1 MAPALAGAASA
12 GRGIVRLSPIAVAA
26 ARTAVLGGPL
36 QGLRRFLSVALA
48 IGAVP
53 LLREL
58 YRCWAWYLW
67 RARRQYLQLTSP
79 LEAAAVKL
87 ARPRGGERALWR
99 LLFSPWESLPD
110 CWRGFCPC
118 CKRPVDL
125 KLSEPWTAHPPR
137 PDARGRFAFVINL
150 WGASPA
156 YVLGAMVLGY
166 SIQKTGTKHSLIC
179 LHTEDVPKPFLRLL
193 SLIWECRQV
202 EHVDVVDG
210 LSVEDQCERFEK
222 VFTKLRGMQLTDFA
236 KILVMD
242 IDLLVRSNID
252 ELFELQAPAAM
263 KRGMND
269 SRWPMKHGDPIDARC
284 FFLGKDPT
292 KWSWSVGTGINA
304 GTMLWQPDKLVFNEM
319 MEELSE
325 PNHPE
330 HMRGNGPE
338 QDYLSRFWA
347 DSWSYIGVE
356 YNFQLHQMFF
366 AIHPSRA
373 HRAERTAL
381 LQTPEK
387 IKIVH
392 YSGVSAAK
400 PWHRLLDERWADFWP
415 DRSLDME
422 YEDLYAEE
430 FQGYWLWVRR
440 DPATFENSSKSSKN
454 WDLKGMYV
462 AEDGEIYR
470 KPDWDDKKSWENG
483 GGAHQ
488 HVKVPEAASQGAM
501 NFLRAVLKEWFD
513 TLEELE
519 QKLGMDIQAAVRGAA
534 AAAAVAAGLSS
545 PSGALFCS
553 GSTGGADSLE
563 TSVPRPATAQPRLPA
578 QEGASQPAVG
588 DRPGFAKQ
596 FEWNRPSGG
605 WWCEQATRGVGT
617 DDVASKVTVICGRPA
632 GRGFVQFLEAGEEVF
647 EESGFRLAGAFVKVA
662 GPHSARHFKLPAVG
676 LEGFSEEELQHMLA
690 PIHFWV
696 KGVPP
701 GGLVLFALLDI
712 APDAMPHVLEALAPL
727 GVPQVPPPRDM
738 RALAAV
744 GWCAGSSESLG
755 EAGAAGPRPADRAF
769 TTHAAADVAYA
780 SMPRAIVAA
789 EAAAATGVVA
799 PV

>member
-1 MAPALAGAASA
+1 MALLTALVVASVPASSPESCARIFSRDVAKRPLTA
-12 GRGIVRLSPIAVAA
+12 LS
-26 ARTAVLGGPL
+26 RTAWTSCIRIPRSMGMDTPCNSRHHRQPFGPPCL
-36 QGLRRFLSVALA
+36 QLPR
-48 IGAVP
+48 AVP
-53 LLREL
+53 RAATRE
-58 YRCWAWYLW
+58 
-67 RARRQYLQLTSP
+67 
-79 LEAAAVKL
+79 V
-87 ARPRGGERALWR
+87 
-99 LLFSPWESLPD
+99 
-110 CWRGFCPC
+110 
-118 CKRPVDL
+118 
-125 KLSEPWTAHPPR
+125 
-137 PDARGRFAFVINL
+137 
-150 WGASPA
+150 
-156 YVLGAMVLGY
+156 
-166 SIQKTGTKHSLIC
+166 
-179 LHTEDVPKPFLRLL
+179 
-193 SLIWECRQV
+193 
-202 EHVDVVDG
+202 
-210 LSVEDQCERFEK
+210 
-222 VFTKLRGMQLTDFA
+222 A
-236 KILVMD
+236 K
-242 IDLLVRSNID
+242 
-252 ELFELQAPAAM
+252 AAM
-263 KRGMND
+263 
-269 SRWPMKHGDPIDARC
+269 S
-284 FFLGKDPT
+284 
-292 KWSWSVGTGINA
+292 
-304 GTMLWQPDKLVFNEM
+304 
-319 MEELSE
+319 
-325 PNHPE
+325 
-330 HMRGNGPE
+330 
-338 QDYLSRFWA
+338 
-347 DSWSYIGVE
+347 
-356 YNFQLHQMFF
+356 
-366 AIHPSRA
+366 
-373 HRAERTAL
+373 
-381 LQTPEK
+381 
-387 IKIVH
+387 
-392 YSGVSAAK
+392 
-400 PWHRLLDERWADFWP
+400 
-415 DRSLDME
+415 
-422 YEDLYAEE
+422 
-430 FQGYWLWVRR
+430 
-440 DPATFENSSKSSKN
+440 
-454 WDLKGMYV
+454 
-462 AEDGEIYR
+462 
-470 KPDWDDKKSWENG
+470 
-483 GGAHQ
+483 
-488 HVKVPEAASQGAM
+488 
-501 NFLRAVLKEWFD
+501 
-513 TLEELE
+513 
-519 QKLGMDIQAAVRGAA
+519 A

-545 PSGALFCS
+545 PSGALVCS